1 MQFLLAA
8 ADGTIWNARRYRVA
22 AHSIRIVPWAALAVS
37 VLALSGANA
46 PDSPFCHL
54 R

>member
-1 MQFLLAA
+1 MREPETPQAF
-8 ADGTIWNARRYRVA
+8 RV
-22 AHSIRIVPWAALAVS
+22 LFYMGN

-54 R
+54 W